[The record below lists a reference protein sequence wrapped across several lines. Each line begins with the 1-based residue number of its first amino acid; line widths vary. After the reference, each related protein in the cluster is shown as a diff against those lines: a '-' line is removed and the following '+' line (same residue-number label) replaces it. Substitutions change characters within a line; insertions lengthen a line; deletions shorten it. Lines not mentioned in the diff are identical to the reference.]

1 MIRGSCLCGKVK
13 FEISGTPH
21 SLSYC
26 HCSRCR
32 KTAGVF
38 STVMIGKAQDLNVVQ
53 GRDEIAKYVPEPP
66 WKLERC
72 FCRTCGTSLGDMAG
86 DDVYVIAASALDD
99 DPGIK
104 PTLHIHTAAKPHWYE
119 IDDDL
124 KKFEGDY
131 IAEI

>member
-1 MIRGSCLCGKVK
+1 MIKGSCLCGKVR
-13 FEISGTPH
+13 FEISGKPS

-38 STVMIGKAQDLNVVQ
+38 SAVLIGKAEDLQVIAGQD
-53 GRDEIAKYVPEPP
+53 IIIKVPTDPK
-66 WKLERC
+66 WKLDRC
-72 FCRTCGTSLGDMAG
+72 FCKECGTSLGDMATG
-86 DDVYVIAASALDD
+86 DIYVIAASALDD

-104 PTLHIHTAAKPHWYE
+104 PTIHIHTGSKPDWYQ

-124 KKFEGDY
+124 QKFEGDY
-131 IAEI
+131 RPEE

>member
-38 STVMIGKAQDLNVVQ
+38 STVMIGKAQDLKVVQ
-53 GRDEIAKYVPEPP
+53 GSDEIAKYVPEHP

-86 DDVYVIAASALDD
+86 EDVYVIAASALDD

-104 PTLHIHTAAKPHWYE
+104 PTLHIHTASKPHWYE
-119 IDDDL
+119 IVDDL

-131 IAEI
+131 IAKD